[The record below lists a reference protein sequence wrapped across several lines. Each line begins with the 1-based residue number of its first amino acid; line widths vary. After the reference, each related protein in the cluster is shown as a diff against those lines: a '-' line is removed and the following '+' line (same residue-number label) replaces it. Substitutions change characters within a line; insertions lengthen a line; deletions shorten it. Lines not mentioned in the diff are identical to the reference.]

1 MKIELFDTTLRDGAQ
16 ARNVSFSLKDKL
28 NIVDILDTMGL
39 TFIEAGNPGSN
50 PKDVEFFEVLSK
62 KKLKNS
68 NIVAFGSTRFKNTT
82 CENDKLLNQLADTF
96 TKYVCIFGKSWDF
109 HVTDIIKTT
118 LEENLEMI
126 KETIT
131 YLKSKGKDVF
141 FDAEHFFDG
150 YKSNKEYALKVLETA
165 VSAGATRVILCDT
178 NGGCF
183 PEFIKEVTSEVTKKL
198 PSTIVGIHAHNDAGL
213 AVANSH
219 ASLDAGA
226 THVQGVFTGYGER
239 CGNANLSTIIA
250 NLKLKKKLNVITD
263 EQLQLLTPSA
273 IKLTEISNL
282 RLPAGMPYVGKNA
295 FAHKGGMHIDGVLK
309 ASSSFEHTDPTTVG
323 NKRDI
328 LISEVSGKSA
338 ILKHV
343 KKVDSSLEKTSIE
356 TKKVMESIKEF
367 EQQGYQFELADGSL
381 ELLVNKVLGNY
392 TPSFDLLYYEVRDIS
407 SNGFLVLSTIKIE
420 INGETR
426 LISQEGKGPVHALDK
441 CLRIVLEE
449 FFPELKSLS
458 LEDYKV
464 RVLDSDE
471 KTDAGVRVVITTTD
485 GTSTW
490 KTIGVSH
497 NVIKASLIALIDSF
511 EYKLL
516 MN

>member
-1 MKIELFDTTLRDGAQ
+1 LKIELFDTTLRDGAQ
-16 ARNVSFSLKDKL
+16 ARNVSYSLKDKL
-28 NIVDILDTMGL
+28 NIVEILDTIGM
-39 TFIEAGNPGSN
+39 TYIEAGNPGSN
-50 PKDVEFFEVLSK
+50 PKDVEFFEELSK
-62 KKLKNS
+62 KKLQHAK
-68 NIVAFGSTRFKNTT
+68 IVAFGSTRFKNTT
-82 CENDKLLNQLADTF
+82 CEEDTLLNLLADTF
-96 TKYVCIFGKSWDF
+96 TEYVCIFGKAWDF
-109 HVTDIIKTT
+109 HVTDIIKAT
-118 LEENLEMI
+118 LDENLTMI
-126 KETIT
+126 QETIQ

-150 YKSNKEYALKVLETA
+150 YKNNPTYAMKVLKTA
-165 VSAGATRVILCDT
+165 VEAGASRVILCDT

-183 PEFIKEVTSEVTKKL
+183 PDFIKEVTSEVVTTL
-198 PSTIVGIHAHNDAGL
+198 PNTIVGIHAHNDTGL

-219 ASLDAGA
+219 ASIDAGA
-226 THVQGVFTGYGER
+226 MHVQGVFTGFGER

-250 NLKLKKKLNVITD
+250 NLKLKKQLDVITT
-263 EQLQLLTPSA
+263 EQLALLTPSA

-282 RLPAGMPYVGKNA
+282 RLSSGMPYVGKNA

-309 ASSSFEHTDPTTVG
+309 ASSSFEHTDPSTVG

-343 KKVDSSLEKTSIE
+343 QKVNPSLEKSSKE
-356 TKKVMESIKEF
+356 TRKVMDTIKEH

-392 TPSFDLLYYEVRDIS
+392 TPSFGLLYYEVRDIS

-420 INGETR
+420 INGTER
-426 LISQEGKGPVHALDK
+426 LISQEGKGPIHALDK
-441 CLRIVLEE
+441 CLRVVLEE
-449 FFPELKSLS
+449 FFPILKSLS

-485 GTSTW
+485 GKDTW